1 MAQIDIV
8 VGTVY
13 GAAMLVAETLAAQLQ
28 QAGYECQI
36 FDEAA
41 LEDLDASRFLL
52 VITATTGQGDIPPNL
67 QPFAAALADRAPYM
81 KGWRYALIAMGDSSY
96 EHFCGAGR
104 QLDRLLQELGATA
117 LLPRLEIDATVDD
130 EPEKVA
136 LAWLT
141 GWENTL

>member
-28 QAGYECQI
+28 QAGHECQI

-104 QLDRLLQELGATA
+104 QLDGLLQELGATA

-141 GWENTL
+141 GWGNTL

>member
-28 QAGYECQI
+28 QAGHECQI

-104 QLDRLLQELGATA
+104 QLDGLLQELGATA
-117 LLPRLEIDATVDD
+117 LLPSLEIDATVDD

-141 GWENTL
+141 GWGNTL

>member
-13 GAAMLVAETLAAQLQ
+13 GAAMLVAETLAAQLL
-28 QAGYECQI
+28 QAGHECQI
-36 FDEAA
+36 FDEAV

-104 QLDRLLQELGATA
+104 QLDGLLQELGARA

-141 GWENTL
+141 SWENTL

>member
-28 QAGYECQI
+28 QVGHECQI

-67 QPFAAALADRAPYM
+67 QPFAAALADRAPYI

-104 QLDRLLQELGATA
+104 QLDGLLQELGATA

-141 GWENTL
+141 GWGNTL

>member
-13 GAAMLVAETLAAQLQ
+13 GAAMLVAETLSAQLQ
-28 QAGYECQI
+28 QAGHECQI

-104 QLDRLLQELGATA
+104 QLDGLLQELGARA

>member
-28 QAGYECQI
+28 QVGHECQI

-41 LEDLDASRFLL
+41 LEDLEASRFLL
-52 VITATTGQGDIPPNL
+52 VITATMGQGDIPPNL

-104 QLDRLLQELGATA
+104 QLDGLLQELGATA

-141 GWENTL
+141 GWGNTL

>member
-104 QLDRLLQELGATA
+104 QLDGLLQELGATA
-117 LLPRLEIDATVDD
+117 LLPSLEIDATVDD

-141 GWENTL
+141 GWGNTL

>member
-28 QAGYECQI
+28 QAGHECQI
-36 FDEAA
+36 FDEAV
-41 LEDLDASRFLL
+41 LEDLDPSRFLL

-81 KGWRYALIAMGDSSY
+81 KGWRYALIALGDSSY

-104 QLDRLLQELGATA
+104 QLDGLLQELGARV

>member
-13 GAAMLVAETLAAQLQ
+13 GAAMLVAETLSAQLQ
-28 QAGYECQI
+28 QAGHECQI
-36 FDEAA
+36 FDEAV

-81 KGWRYALIAMGDSSY
+81 KGGRYALIAMGDSSY

-104 QLDRLLQELGATA
+104 QLDGLLQELGARA